1 MKYLVTLIFVL
12 GALFFVAESS
22 PAQSKLQLVPVRGT
36 SKIKLVYGKKS
47 ATVDLDDVLAGTNGA
62 MPGEPPH
69 VYKVMFTTEKD
80 GSVYL
85 VVKVCSGSPISDP
98 MAPCGG
104 DHPCAILWIK
114 TDKALKKKEFQ
125 SEIYESCSY
134 NYYDSKLKITKTG
147 LTINF
152 GRDEKEKLLVY
163 ENARPDK
170 GLQIKF
176 VPRIVR

>member
-12 GALFFVAESS
+12 GALFFAAESS
-22 PAQSKLQLVPVRGT
+22 PAQGKLQLVPVRGT
-36 SKIKLVYGKKS
+36 SKVKLVYGAKS
-47 ATVDLDDVLAGTNGA
+47 ATVDLDEVLAGTNGA

-69 VYKVMFTTEKD
+69 RYTVLFKAEKD
-80 GSVYL
+80 GGLYL

-114 TDKALKKKEFQ
+114 TDKALKEKEFQ

-134 NYYDSKLKITKTG
+134 NFYDSKVALTKTG
-147 LTINF
+147 LKINYGS
-152 GRDEKEKLLVY
+152 GREKKELVY
-163 ENARPDK
+163 DNAQPEK
-170 GLQIKF
+170 GLAVTIK
-176 VPRIVR
+176 